1 LEQDGFS
8 GGHHGEKGMHMD
20 PQTNK
25 TELKLD
31 VLCWQRDGRPFVGQ
45 CLQYDVAVQASS
57 IEELKKL
64 FARAL
69 ATYFMERAQK
79 LVDAGGTVQEVF
91 DLNPAPRR
99 FWELAASGVV
109 EHDDLPIYVPSPK
122 TSVRANFRVTKQLP
136 TDTGEA
142 HSCI

>member
-1 LEQDGFS
+1 MEQDGAS
-8 GGHHGEKGMHMD
+8 TGSGEKGVHMD

-31 VLCWQRDGRPFVGQ
+31 VLCWRRDGRRFVGQ
-45 CLQYDVAVQASS
+45 CLQYDIAVQAET

-69 ATYFMERAQK
+69 ATYFMQRAK
-79 LVDAGGTVQEVF
+79 LLRASGNKNMQEVF

-99 FWELAASGVV
+99 FWELAASGVL

-122 TSVRANFRVTKQLP
+122 TSVRANFRVTKQFP
-136 TDTGEA
+136 AEA
-142 HSCI
+142 EACAP